1 MKKDNKFKI
10 NLKLDENIDKKNVKY
25 QNITVNHLI
34 RMLKKTNGVILAD
47 EVGLGKTYEALAVLA
62 YYFCMEETKKVAIL
76 TSNKTMVDEWKNR
89 YEKLYNSN
97 KQICDKLPNPEKDVV
112 IARSF
117 KDFREKIK
125 SSYKIIITSMDTIKT
140 NRDKVCRFMILKN
153 LLKKYRKSK
162 GGNLS
167 KEEKE
172 EIYESLVWDK
182 LRKEEKKEIIYESL
196 AYRSKKSRN
205 EYWQIYRKISNGQA
219 GGFFSKKYFDGKKI
233 INNNGAI
240 DYLIKVELENLMK
253 NKKFDFV
260 IIDEAHKLNSDTTSR
275 VTDIIFLN
283 RWQKM
288 LFLTATPFA
297 LDVEELLKLLKKLK
311 IKKEDAKDLELLLK
325 KYVDQIES
333 GSKINVNEFKKLENL
348 LRKYI
353 TRRIKESKRSEF
365 VNIIDE
371 KKVKEINSNEQ
382 VLFPIFAIESH
393 INKLNRLEDRTHKTN
408 ALETFCSS
416 YAAIRKHKSTSN
428 NRNTKYSEFLIN
440 NIGNKKESPKFEFT
454 LEWLKEQIKSYEKVL
469 VYSTRRETIK
479 KMVYELN
486 NDKYVKELL
495 DSAHKM
501 YKRISKHIE
510 YISNEMKLS
519 KNKVK
524 ILAKIYSQTKEGI
537 KDLKWRNK
545 KEFYFKKL
553 QELKNKLGK
562 ELYSKDENNK
572 KISFKDMKVV
582 EKMGGEVEKGRTM
595 EESMIRFNLPS
606 FPLILISG
614 QKGQE
619 SIDLHKYC
627 RKILHYDLLWNP
639 AKIEQRIGRIDRI
652 GSLAEREKKEI
663 EIYYAA
669 IPNTYEDK
677 MWKRVRDRQKIFR
690 KVLGAAR
697 WIKDS
702 MDDNDDEKYLVKY
715 SEDKD
720 IQINLSPI
728 NKRNKKRN
736 L

>member
-34 RMLKKTNGVILAD
+34 RMLEETNGVILAD

-97 KQICDKLPNPEKDVV
+97 KQICNKLPNPEKDVV

-117 KDFREKIK
+117 KDFRDRIIENN
-125 SSYKIIITSMDTIKT
+125 YKIIITSMDTIKT
-140 NRDKVCRFMILKN
+140 NRDKICRLMILKN
-153 LLKKYRKSK
+153 FLKKYRKLK

-167 KEEKE
+167 KVEKK
-172 EIYESLVWDK
+172 EIYESLGYNYKRW
-182 LRKEEKKEIIYESL
+182 Y
-196 AYRSKKSRN
+196 KKSCN
-205 EYWQIYRKISNGQA
+205 KNCKSYCDISERQA
-219 GGFFSKKYFDGKKI
+219 REFFLKKYFDGKKI
-233 INNNGAI
+233 INENGAI

-253 NKKFDFV
+253 HKKFDFV

-283 RWQKM
+283 RWKKM

-297 LDVEELLKLLKKLK
+297 LDVEELLRLLKKLK
-311 IKKEDAKDLELLLK
+311 INREDAKDLELLLK

-333 GSKINVNEFKKLENL
+333 GSEINVNEFKKLENL

-353 TRRIKESKRSEF
+353 TRRIKESKRTEF

-382 VLFPIFAIESH
+382 VLFSIFAIESH
-393 INKLNRLEDRTHKTN
+393 INKLNRLEDKTHKTN

-440 NIGNKKESPKFEFT
+440 EIGNKEESQKFKFT
-454 LEWLKEQIKSYEKVL
+454 IEWLKEQIKGYEKVL

-486 NDKYVKELL
+486 NDKYVKKLL
-495 DSAHKM
+495 NNARKM
-501 YKRISKHIE
+501 YKRISKYIE

-537 KDLKWRNK
+537 KDLKRRHK
-545 KEFYFKKL
+545 KEFYLKKL
-553 QELKNKLGK
+553 QELKNKLG
-562 ELYSKDENNK
+562 LYSKDENNK

-720 IQINLSPI
+720 MQINLSPI
-728 NKRNKKRN
+728 NKRNKKN
-736 L
+736 